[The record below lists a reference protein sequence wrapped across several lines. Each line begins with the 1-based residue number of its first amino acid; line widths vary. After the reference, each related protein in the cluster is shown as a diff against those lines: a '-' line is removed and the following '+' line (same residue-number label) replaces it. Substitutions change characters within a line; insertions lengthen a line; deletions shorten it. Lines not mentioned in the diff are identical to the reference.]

1 METEGLLAP
10 ETAEAARDHYAALGP
25 QAQVLVK
32 ELAKAMDL
40 DSEAY
45 AERVDEDV
53 VATAREVMFA
63 GRLEVH
69 TGTRAEF
76 DAWRAGSDFDVTE
89 VGSEHVDGVVW
100 HAAPATGEAVAATYH
115 EKRRAAIDTLRR
127 QAFGRIYREV
137 L

>member
-10 ETAEAARDHYAALGP
+10 ETVEAARSHYEALGP

-32 ELAKAMDL
+32 EVAKAMAL
-40 DSEAY
+40 DADAY
-45 AERVDEDV
+45 EQRVDADV

-63 GRLEVH
+63 SRLEVH

-76 DAWRAGSDFDVTE
+76 DAWVADREESVTE
-89 VGSEHVDGVVW
+89 LGSEHVDHVAW
-100 HAAPATGEAVAATYH
+100 HRAQAVGEIVATTYQN
-115 EKRRAAIDTLRR
+115 ERAAAVETLRR
-127 QAFGRIYREV
+127 QALGRCYREV

>member
-10 ETAEAARDHYAALGP
+10 ETAEAARQHYEALGP

-32 ELAKAMDL
+32 ELATAMDL

-45 AERVDEDV
+45 DERVDADV

-63 GRLEVH
+63 GRLEIH
-69 TGTRAEF
+69 TGTRSEF
-76 DAWRAGSDFDVTE
+76 EAWVADRDATVTE
-89 VGSEHVDGVVW
+89 LGSEHVDTVAW
-100 HAAPATGEAVAATYH
+100 HHAPAVGEVVAATYQD
-115 EKRRAAIDTLRR
+115 ERRAAVETLRR
-127 QAFGRIYREV
+127 QALGRCYREV

>member
-76 DAWRAGSDFDVTE
+76 DAWVADREESVTE
-89 VGSEHVDGVVW
+89 LGSEHVDNVAW
-100 HAAPATGEAVAATYH
+100 HAAPAVGEIVAATYQD
-115 EKRRAAIDTLRR
+115 ERRAAVETLRR
-127 QAFGRIYREV
+127 QALGRCYREV